1 LRRRRGTNEIVYRL
15 RETVAANRRSHSHG
29 DTALFAIAI
38 FKFVKG
44 AIFLALVCG
53 AMSLFHKNVAA
64 HVEDW
69 LDQLRI
75 DPDNRFVGAVLGK
88 LNLIDTKELKQL
100 SALGAG
106 YAALFLTEGTGL
118 LFRQY
123 WAEWLTIIAT
133 SSLVP
138 LEVYELVKQFTVVR
152 LLLLIGNIGIVL
164 FLIYRVR
171 QRRAA

>member
-1 LRRRRGTNEIVYRL
+1 
-15 RETVAANRRSHSHG
+15 VAANRRSHCRG
-29 DTALFAIAI
+29 DAALFAIAI
-38 FKFVKG
+38 FKLIKG
-44 AIFLALVCG
+44 AVLLALVCG
-53 AMSLFHKNVAA
+53 AMSLFHKDVAA

-88 LNLIDTKELKQL
+88 LNLIHTKELKQL

-106 YAALFLTEGTGL
+106 YAALFLTEGIGL

-133 SSLVP
+133 SSLIP
-138 LEVYELVKQFTVVR
+138 FEVFQLVKQFTAIR